1 MRFVDI
7 HCHLIPDIDDGS
19 CSLFETIEML
29 RMAHDKGTR
38 AMVATPHAFLPPF
51 INDDPLRVHDA
62 YAAMIRRLNRLG
74 GNGEHDFLQEM
85 ALYLGAENCV
95 SPEFLR
101 ALKERAVFTLNGG
114 KYILLEFPP
123 YLAFETAEIAVA
135 RVLESGLVPV
145 LAHVERYD
153 FFERQPARLGV
164 LREQGCVT
172 QINASSIVGTNGFGN
187 SNGRKRDKKKSR
199 NGSSYS
205 LTLVELGLID
215 IIASDSHD
223 VHERPPDLDAAY
235 RVLAERF
242 PEKAVRNWMWEN
254 PARILGNREL
264 VPWI

>member
-7 HCHLIPDIDDGS
+7 HCHLIPDLDDGS

-29 RMAHDKGTR
+29 RMAHDRGTR
-38 AMVATPHAFLPPF
+38 AIVATPHTFLPPF
-51 INDDPLRVHDA
+51 INDDPLKVHDA
-62 YAAMIRRLNRLG
+62 FAAMIRRLKRLG
-74 GNGEHDFLQEM
+74 GNGGHGFLQEM

-101 ALKERAVFTLNGG
+101 ALKQRAIFTLNGG
-114 KYILLEFPP
+114 RYILLEFPP

-135 RVLESGLVPV
+135 RVLESGLSPV

-153 FFERQPARLGV
+153 FFERYPERLAS

-172 QINASSIVGTNGFGN
+172 QINASSVVCANGNGN
-187 SNGRKRDKKKSR
+187 GKRISKGKAKAKTRYPLS
-199 NGSSYS
+199 
-205 LTLVELGLID
+205 LVEHGLVD

-223 VHERPPDLDAAY
+223 AHDRPPDMEPAY

-242 PEKAVRNWMWEN
+242 PEKAVGHWMWEN
-254 PARILGNREL
+254 PARILANRDL